1 MPPNGVGG
9 GGVHWNAETWRF
21 LPSDFVLR
29 SHLTQRYGSKF
40 LPQDMTIQDWG
51 ITYDELEAHYD
62 RFEYL
67 CGTSGTA
74 GNLNGKIQAGGNPFE
89 GPRSRPYPTPAQQQP
104 FSHALFGKAA
114 AEIGYK
120 PFPQPSGNLSQAYTN
135 PLNVRMGPCT
145 YCGFCEW
152 FGCGNYS
159 KASPQTT
166 LLPVLLRKANFEA
179 RDLCE
184 VTRINTDS
192 TGKRA
197 TGVTFVDASGN
208 EFEQPA
214 DLVIL
219 SAFTIFNVQ
228 LLLLSKIGTPYDPVS
243 NKGVIGRNFTHQTVS
258 DVESFFDKS
267 KFIFNPFIASG
278 AIGMCID
285 EFNGDNFDHGPHGFV
300 GGGYMGQVQTN
311 GRPIQTAPIPPGT
324 PKWGAKWKDGGS
336 RQLSQRAQ
344 ARHRRSRQ
352 HVQLPR
358 RLRRPR
364 SDLPRPVQPAARPD
378 HHGFPRQ
385 RDQAERVSDRQVR
398 RNFSGDGRA
407 AGEQDLS
414 QGAVRCDRVPNHAPV
429 RWGDHG
435 NRSQDQRGQPILPKL
450 GRSESVRPGSE
461 QLSAERGLQPHGHRG
476 CARFLVGTGHPQ
488 PIPQEPRAAGAHMRT
503 AAARAPLVRI
513 VAVLAV
519 SGCAA
524 GSAGVRAATY
534 GSADQQNFAQIERGR
549 YLTRVADC
557 AACHAGVDGTPFA
570 GGRPIETPFGVLDAS
585 NITPDGATGIGHWSD
600 GQFDAVLREGRMPDG
615 SRVYPAMPYPYYTK
629 MSRADVLAIRAY
641 LNTVPPVHHA
651 VESNQLP
658 FPFRM
663 RSLMA
668 VWDALYFKDGRVPR
682 RSLEVGRMESRRLPR
697 GRSRALRRVPYT
709 EDLARGR

>member
-1 MPPNGVGG
+1 MTTKLPAKDVVIIGLGWTGSILAHELTEAGLDVIAIERGPWRNTATNFAPSYAQDELRYRIRHELFLQPAQTTFTFRNKMDQSALPIRSWGAFMPPNGVGG

-324 PKWGAKWKDGGS
+324 PKWGAKWKDAVRDNYLSALKPGTGVHGSMYSYRDVYVDLDPTYRDRFNRPLARITMDFHDNEIKQNAFLTDKFAEIFRAMGAQQVNKIYRKAPYDVTEYQTTHLCGGAIMGTDPRTS
-336 RQLSQRAQ
+336 AVNRYSQSWDVPNLFVLGASNFPQNAGYNPTGTVAALAFWSAQ
-344 ARHRRSRQ
+344 AIRSRY
-352 HVQLPR
+352 LK
-358 RLRRPR
+358 
-364 SDLPRPVQPAARPD
+364 
-378 HHGFPRQ
+378 
-385 RDQAERVSDRQVR
+385 
-398 RNFSGDGRA
+398 N
-407 AGEQDLS
+407 
-414 QGAVRCDRVPNHAPV
+414 
-429 RWGDHG
+429 
-435 NRSQDQRGQPILPKL
+435 
-450 GRSESVRPGSE
+450 PG
-461 QLSAERGLQPHGHRG
+461 
-476 CARFLVGTGHPQ
+476 
-488 PIPQEPRAAGAHMRT
+488 
-503 AAARAPLVRI
+503 PLVH
-513 VAVLAV
+513 
-519 SGCAA
+519 
-524 GSAGVRAATY
+524 T
-534 GSADQQNFAQIERGR
+534 
-549 YLTRVADC
+549 
-557 AACHAGVDGTPFA
+557 
-570 GGRPIETPFGVLDAS
+570 
-585 NITPDGATGIGHWSD
+585 
-600 GQFDAVLREGRMPDG
+600 
-615 SRVYPAMPYPYYTK
+615 
-629 MSRADVLAIRAY
+629 
-641 LNTVPPVHHA
+641 
-651 VESNQLP
+651 
-658 FPFRM
+658 
-663 RSLMA
+663 
-668 VWDALYFKDGRVPR
+668 
-682 RSLEVGRMESRRLPR
+682 
-697 GRSRALRRVPYT
+697 
-709 EDLARGR
+709 